1 MKKLVIFDFDGT
13 IADTRQLSLDIFHE
27 ISARNGMPRLS
38 DEEVEEIRQ
47 LPIKKRLKM
56 FAIPLRKIPKYMRES
71 WDMFYDKVTDS
82 KPIEGIET
90 LLKALKDHDI
100 ESLILSS
107 NHEKNIQ
114 KFLDF
119 YSLHYFT
126 KTYGGAKLF
135 GKQSTLKKIL
145 RKHKLTPNDVLY
157 VGDETRD
164 IVSCKKVNIPIAA
177 VTWGFDSKNQLLAE
191 SPEFMCEV
199 MDDLRNAIF
208 QD

>member
-27 ISARNGMPRLS
+27 ISARHGMPRLS
-38 DEEVEEIRQ
+38 DKEVEEIRQ

-56 FAIPLRKIPKYMRES
+56 FAIPLRKIPGYMKES

-82 KPIEGIET
+82 KPIEDIIP
-90 LLKALKDHDI
+90 LLDKLKENHI

-119 YSLHYFT
+119 YQISHFT
-126 KTYGGAKLF
+126 HIYGGAKLF
-135 GKQSTLKKIL
+135 GKQRTLKKIL
-145 RKHKLTPNDVLY
+145 KKHKLKPDDVLY

-164 IVSCKKVNIPIAA
+164 IVSCKKVSIPIAA
-177 VTWGFDSKNQLLAE
+177 VTWGFDSKKQLLNE
-191 SPEFMCEV
+191 NPEFICEV
-199 MDDLRNAIF
+199 MTDLEQAIMN
-208 QD
+208 D

>member
-27 ISARNGMPRLS
+27 ISARHGMPKLS
-38 DEEVEEIRQ
+38 DQEVEEIRQ

-56 FAIPLRKIPKYMRES
+56 FAIPLRKIPKYMKES
-71 WDMFYDKVTDS
+71 WDMFYDRVTDS
-82 KPIEGIET
+82 KPIEGMEE
-90 LLKALKDHDI
+90 LLKTLKDHKI

-119 YSLHYFT
+119 YAFNYFT

-135 GKQSTLKKIL
+135 GKQRTLKKIL
-145 RKHKLTPNDVLY
+145 RKNKLNPEDVLY

-164 IVSCKKVNIPIAA
+164 IVSCKKVSIPIAA
-177 VTWGFDSKNQLLAE
+177 VTWGFDSKKQLLAE
-191 SPEFMCEV
+191 SPEFICEKI
-199 MDDLRNAIF
+199 DDLKTAIF
-208 QD
+208 EN

>member
-27 ISARNGMPRLS
+27 ISARHGMPKLS
-38 DEEVEEIRQ
+38 DQEVEEIRQ

-71 WDMFYDKVTDS
+71 WDMFYDKVTES
-82 KPIEGIET
+82 KPIEGILE
-90 LLKALKDHDI
+90 LLNLIKKHDI
-100 ESLILSS
+100 PMLILSS

-119 YSLHYFT
+119 YKIDHF
-126 KTYGGAKLF
+126 KNIYGGAKLF
-135 GKQSTLKKIL
+135 GKQRTLKKL
-145 RKHKLTPNDVLY
+145 LKKYQCPPEDALY

-164 IVSCKKVNIPIAA
+164 IVSCKKVSIPIAA
-177 VTWGFDSKNQLLAE
+177 VTWGFDSKKQLMHDH
-191 SPEFMCEV
+191 PEYLCETIQ
-199 MDDLRNAIF
+199 DLENAIF
-208 QD
+208 H